1 MNETKINQVL
11 NKGMNMNKVGIRN
24 VHERLQL
31 HYGKDYGLQ
40 IESEE
45 GIGTEVILVMPVK
58 YEGESINENIN
69 C

>member
-1 MNETKINQVL
+1 
-11 NKGMNMNKVGIRN
+11 MNKVGIRN